1 MTVEDRL
8 RDYLR
13 RVTAE
18 LQQTRERLAAA
29 DAGAHEPIAIVGTA
43 CRFPGGVD
51 GPADLWRLVA
61 SGTDA
66 VTGFPSGRGWD
77 VGALYDPD
85 PDRPGKSYTREG
97 GFLHDAGLFDPVFFG
112 ISPREAL
119 AVDPQQRL
127 LLETTWETFERAGL
141 RPGALRGSRTGVFTG
156 IMYGDYAA
164 RLLGNVPYELEGYL
178 NAGSSYSLASGR
190 LAYSFG
196 LEGPAVSVDTA
207 CSSSLVTMHLAAQ
220 ALRSGEC
227 DLALAGGAT
236 VMATPMLFVEFS
248 RQRGMAPDGRC
259 KSFAAAADGAG
270 WAEGVG
276 MLLLER
282 LSDARANGHPVLAVI
297 RGSAVNQDG
306 ASSRLTA
313 PNGPSQQRLI
323 RAALANARLRSDE
336 IDAVE
341 AHGTGTTLGDPI
353 EAQALLATYGQERPA
368 DRPLRLGSIKSNIG
382 HAQAAAG
389 VAGVIKMV
397 EAMRHGVLPKTL
409 HVDAP
414 SPHVDW
420 DSGAV
425 SLLTETTPWPE
436 RDGPRRAAVSSF
448 GISGTNAHVILE
460 EGSAVPARVERPDR
474 PLPVVLSAKTE
485 SGLRSQ
491 ADRLREF
498 VSEHRELGL
507 ADVAH
512 TLANGRTH
520 FQYRGGVVART
531 VDELVERLSDV
542 RPVDG
547 KPGKVAFL
555 YSGQGSQQAG
565 MGRELYEAFP
575 VFAEALDAACAHL
588 DPQLKD
594 VMFADDPER
603 LNETLYTQPALFAY
617 QVALHALLADWGV
630 TPDYLLGHSLGE
642 LTAAYTSGTLS
653 LSDAAALVT
662 ARARAMHDTP
672 VGAMAAIGAAPD
684 EIAGTLPEG
693 VSVAAVNTAT
703 SCVISGPSESV
714 REIAGRWKEQGRRTR
729 ILTTNR
735 AFHSSL
741 MEQAVEPL
749 TAAARGLAHGEA
761 SIPVIS
767 NLTGEPADHR
777 PGYWAEHLLGTV
789 NYHRAVQYLD
799 EQGVTTYVE
808 IGPDST
814 LTALAADISSAAT
827 IALQNPKRPQASEL
841 LSAVVNIHSSGAAV
855 DWAKVLPEGRH
866 AELPTYAFERRRFW
880 LDARPATAGGSGHP
894 FLGEVIS
901 LEDEGY
907 LLTGRVSLETH
918 PWLADHA
925 VQGTVLFPGTAF
937 LELASHAAR
946 EIGCD
951 TVEELTLDAPLV
963 LPEGGGVRLQVRVGP
978 ADGAGRRE
986 VSVRAESESVWT
998 RHATGVLSAN
1008 AVAPAAD
1015 LGVWPPSGAEAIGL
1029 DGLADRLADAG
1040 LAYGPAFQGL
1050 LRAWRHGDD
1059 LLAEVGLPEEIAD
1072 AAAFTLHPALLDAS
1086 LHPTMAVEDSGAA
1099 RLPFSWTGVTVH
1111 KPGASE
1117 ARVRLSPS
1125 GSGSWS
1131 LTVADGDGAPV
1142 ASVETLAT
1150 RPASFPGHRDSLFQL
1165 DWVPVD
1171 GEASEEPFTVLSGL
1185 DELAELPNDSGTVLW
1200 HCAGSGGSEFV
1211 EGVHGGV
1218 SEVLRL
1224 VQEWLSIE
1232 ALDSSLLVV
1241 ATHGAVSVGESE
1253 PVRDLSRA
1261 AVWGLLAA
1269 AQTENPGRIALIDV
1283 DDRNGSAD
1291 ALPSAVA
1298 KALAGESRLAVRDGE
1313 VFAPRVVRAGSDGAL
1328 TPPDGVPDWRL
1339 SVSAPGTL
1347 ENLEL
1352 VESPEAAAPLG
1363 PGQIRVELRAAGVN
1377 FRDVLM
1383 TLGMYPGDAVL
1394 GGEGAGI
1401 VTEVGADVSGLS
1413 VGDRVMGLFTG
1424 MLGPVAVTDRRLAVR
1439 IPSGWSFAQAATTP
1453 VVFLT
1458 AYYGLHD
1465 LAGIRS
1471 GQRVLIHAAAGGV
1484 GMAATQLARHWGAEV
1499 YGTASPGKWAT
1510 LEGCGLD
1517 ADHIANSRTLDFR
1530 DAFPGGLDIV
1540 LNSLAGDFIDASL
1553 DLLKPGGHF
1562 LEMGKT
1568 DLRDSVDG
1576 GIRYLPFD
1584 LSEAAPDRIREM
1596 LGALVELF
1604 EGGRLTPLPVS
1615 AFDVRQAP
1623 HAFRRLS
1630 QGRTIGKVALT
1641 LPRPID
1647 PAGTVLIT
1655 GGTGAL
1661 GTLVARH
1668 LVREHGVRRL
1678 LLASRRGPAAD
1689 TAADLRELDADLT
1702 IAACDVADRDAL
1714 ARLLD
1719 NVPAEHPL
1727 TAVVHAAGVLDDG
1740 TFDALTPERVGE
1752 VLRAKADAAWNLHEL
1767 TAGMDLSAFVLFSSV
1782 AGVLGSAGQ
1791 AGYASANAFLD
1802 ALARHRRAEGLP
1814 ATSLA
1819 WGLWENGSGMAGEL
1833 DDTDL
1838 ARMRRTGIRALS
1850 PEEGLALF
1858 DAHDSGPAVL
1868 IPARL
1873 DTAALRAQ
1881 AESGVLPAILGRLV
1895 QRGARRA
1902 ATASGETG
1910 EAWKRRLAEL
1920 AEGDRREALV
1930 DLVRTESVAVLGH
1943 DSPSVLK
1950 SDQAFKE
1957 AGFDSLTGVELRNRL
1972 STRTGLRL
1980 PSTLVFDHPTPAALA
1995 DHLLALFVPGDA
2007 AAGPPALAELGRLE
2021 SAVLAA
2027 AADPGTR
2034 AEVTESLTALLQKV
2048 REIGDAADDADS
2060 ADIAARLDAATDEDL
2075 FDFIENEL

>member
-1 MTVEDRL
+1 M
-8 RDYLR
+8 
-13 RVTAE
+13 TAE

-43 CRFPGGVD
+43 CRFPGGVE
-51 GPADLWRLVA
+51 GPADLWRLVE

-66 VTGFPSGRGWD
+66 VTEFPSGRGWD

-127 LLETTWETFERAGL
+127 LLETTWEAFERAGL

-190 LAYSFG
+190 LAYTFG

-282 LSDARANGHPVLAVI
+282 LSDARANGHPVVAVI

-313 PNGPSQQRLI
+313 PNGPAQQRLI

-336 IDAVE
+336 VDAVE

-368 DRPLRLGSIKSNIG
+368 DRPLWLGSIKSNIG

-425 SLLTETTPWPE
+425 SLLTEATPWPE

-460 EGSAVPARVERPDR
+460 EGAAVPAEVEPPER
-474 PLPVVLSAKTE
+474 PLPIVLSAKTE
-485 SGLRSQ
+485 SALLSQ
-491 ADRLREF
+491 AERLREF
-498 VSEHRELGL
+498 VAGNPETGM
-507 ADVAH
+507 ADIAH

-531 VDELVERLSDV
+531 ADELVERLRDV
-542 RPVDG
+542 RPVDE
-547 KPGKVAFL
+547 KRGKVAFL

-603 LNETLYTQPALFAY
+603 LNQTLYTQPALFAY

-630 TPDYLLGHSLGE
+630 TPDFLLGHSLGE
-642 LTAAYTSGTLS
+642 LTAAHTSGTLS

-662 ARARAMHDTP
+662 ARARAMHETP

-703 SCVISGPSESV
+703 SCVISGPAEAV
-714 REIAGRWKEQGRRTR
+714 REIAGRWKERGRRTR

-735 AFHSSL
+735 AFHSPL
-741 MEQAVEPL
+741 MERAVEPL
-749 TAAARGLAHGEA
+749 TAAARGLAHGDA
-761 SIPVIS
+761 SVPVIS

-789 NYHRAVQYLD
+789 NYHRAVRYLD
-799 EQGVTTYVE
+799 EQGVTTYIE
-808 IGPDST
+808 IGPDAT
-814 LTALAADISSAAT
+814 LTALTADTSSAAT

-841 LSAVVNIHSSGAAV
+841 LSGVVNIHSSGAAV
-855 DWAKVLPEGRH
+855 DWAKVLPEGHH

-963 LPEGGGVRLQVRVGP
+963 LPEGGSVRLQVRVGP
-978 ADGAGRRE
+978 ADGDGRRD

-998 RHATGVLSAN
+998 RHATGIL
-1008 AVAPAAD
+1008 AVRADPAAPASD
-1015 LGVWPPSGAEAIGL
+1015 LAVWPPSGAEAIGL

-1040 LAYGPAFQGL
+1040 LGYGPAFQGL
-1050 LRAWRHGDD
+1050 RRAWRHGDD
-1059 LLAEVGLPEEIAD
+1059 LLAEVALPEEITD
-1072 AAAFTLHPALLDAS
+1072 AAAFALHPALLDAA

-1111 KPGASE
+1111 KPGASRT
-1117 ARVRLSPS
+1117 RVRLSPS

-1142 ASVETLAT
+1142 ASVEALAT

-1171 GEASEEPFTVLSGL
+1171 DDASEEPFTVLSGP
-1185 DELAELPNDSGTVLW
+1185 DELAELSGGPVPSVVLW
-1200 HCAGSGGSEFV
+1200 HCEGSGGSEFMD
-1211 EGVHGGV
+1211 GVHGGV
-1218 SEVLRL
+1218 SEALRL
-1224 VQEWLSIE
+1224 VQEWLSVE
-1232 ALDSSLLVV
+1232 ALSSSLLVV
-1241 ATHGAVSVGESE
+1241 ATHGAVSVGDGE

-1269 AQTENPGRIALIDV
+1269 AQTENPGRIALIDL
-1283 DDRNGSAD
+1283 DDRSGSAD
-1291 ALPSAVA
+1291 ALPGAVA
-1298 KALAGESRLAVRDGE
+1298 KALAGEPRLAVRDGE
-1313 VFAPRVVRAGSDGAL
+1313 VVAPRVVRAGSDGAL
-1328 TPPDGVPDWRL
+1328 TPPDGVPNWRL

-1352 VESPEAAAPLG
+1352 VENPEAVAPLG

-1401 VTEVGADVSGLS
+1401 VTEVGADVTGLS
-1413 VGDRVMGLFTG
+1413 VGDRVMALFTG
-1424 MLGPVAVTDRRLAVR
+1424 MLGPVAVTDHRLAVR
-1439 IPSGWSFAQAATTP
+1439 VPDGWSFAQAATTP

-1458 AYYGLHD
+1458 AYYGLRD
-1465 LAGIRS
+1465 LAGISS

-1510 LEGCGLD
+1510 LENRGLA

-1540 LNSLAGDFIDASL
+1540 LNSLAGDFVDASL

-1568 DLRDSVDG
+1568 DLRDSVG
-1576 GIRYLPFD
+1576 GGVRYLPFD
-1584 LSEAAPDRIREM
+1584 LSEADPDRVREM
-1596 LGALVELF
+1596 LGTLVELF
-1604 EGGRLTPLPVS
+1604 EAGALTPLPVT

-1623 HAFRRLS
+1623 RAFRLLS

-1641 LPRPID
+1641 LPPALD
-1647 PAGTVLIT
+1647 PEGTVLIT

-1678 LLASRRGPAAD
+1678 VLASRRGPAAD
-1689 TAADLRELDADLT
+1689 TAADTAAELRGLGADVT

-1714 ARLLD
+1714 ARLLKD
-1719 NVPAEHPL
+1719 VPAEHPL
-1727 TAVVHAAGVLDDG
+1727 TAVIHAAGVLDDG

-1767 TAGMDLSAFVLFSSV
+1767 TAGADLSAFVLFSSV

-1791 AGYASANAFLD
+1791 AGYAAANAFLD

-1819 WGLWENGSGMAGEL
+1819 WGLWDNGSGMAGDL
-1833 DDTDL
+1833 DGADL

-1858 DAHDSGPAVL
+1858 DARDAGPAVL

-1902 ATASGETG
+1902 AAPSGETG
-1910 EAWKRRLAEL
+1910 ETGETWRRRLAEL
-1920 AEGDRREALV
+1920 AEDDRREALV

-2034 AEVTESLTALLQKV
+2034 ADVTESLTALLQKV